1 VQAPPVFPVGP
12 VLLFISYRRIFYVN
26 THFELSAPPS
36 QSATL
41 SATLV
46 PGNQRSRF
54 WPQHFGS
61 IPQWL
66 ILEAHVFGWLDRLCA
81 DYHGG
86 QWDFYTLSNGGA
98 FMAPEGGERW
108 SLFNGMN
115 GNGADMSAEAAG
127 ITACLMAYSHHACRT
142 ESEAMTDHFY
152 RLREY
157 ALHHPDSR
165 AIFALID

>member
-1 VQAPPVFPVGP
+1 M
-12 VLLFISYRRIFYVN
+12 N
-26 THFELSAPPS
+26 THLTAST
-36 QSATL
+36 ATPQASTL
-41 SATLV
+41 TATLV

-61 IPQWL
+61 IPQWP
-66 ILEAHVFGWLDRLCA
+66 ILEPHVFGWLDRLCA

-142 ESEAMTDHFY
+142 ESEVMTEHFY

-165 AIFALID
+165 AIFTLID

>member
-1 VQAPPVFPVGP
+1 M
-12 VLLFISYRRIFYVN
+12 N
-26 THFELSAPPS
+26 THLTASP
-36 QSATL
+36 ATPL
-41 SATLV
+41 ESTLTAIV
-46 PGNQRSRF
+46 VADNQRPRF
-54 WPQHFGS
+54 WQQHFGN
-61 IPQWL
+61 IPHGFL
-66 ILEAHVFGWLDRLCA
+66 LETHVFNWLDRLCA

-86 QWDFYTLSNGGA
+86 LWDFYTLSNGGA
-98 FMAPEGGERW
+98 FIAPEANDDKLW
-108 SLFNGMN
+108 ALFNTLN

-157 ALHHPDSR
+157 ALHHPYSR

>member
-1 VQAPPVFPVGP
+1 M
-12 VLLFISYRRIFYVN
+12 N
-26 THFELSAPPS
+26 TQLN
-36 QSATL
+36 ATTAIPQTNTL
-41 SATLV
+41 TATAV
-46 PGNQRSRF
+46 PAHQRSRF

-66 ILEAHVFGWLDRLCA
+66 ILEAHVFGWLDRLCG

-86 QWDFYTLSNGGA
+86 QWEFYTLSNGGA
-98 FMAPEGGERW
+98 FMAPEADGRW

-115 GNGADMSAEAAG
+115 GNGAEMSAEAAG
-127 ITACLMAYSHHACRT
+127 ITACLMAYSYHACRT
-142 ESEAMTDHFY
+142 ESEAMIDHFY

>member
-1 VQAPPVFPVGP
+1 M
-12 VLLFISYRRIFYVN
+12 N
-26 THFELSAPPS
+26 TYSSAPTVSPLES
-36 QSATL
+36 TLTATVV
-41 SATLV
+41 ADD
-46 PGNQRSRF
+46 QRPRF
-54 WPQHFGS
+54 WYQHVGS
-61 IPQWL
+61 VPQWFL
-66 ILEAHVFGWLDRLCA
+66 LEAHVFGWFDRLCA

-98 FMAPEGGERW
+98 FMAPEGDERW
-108 SLFNGMN
+108 SLFNNMN
-115 GNGADMSAEAAG
+115 GSGADMSAEAAG

-157 ALHHPDSR
+157 ALHHPDSS

>member
-1 VQAPPVFPVGP
+1 MNTYSTAPTALP
-12 VLLFISYRRIFYVN
+12 LESTL
-26 THFELSAPPS
+26 T
-36 QSATL
+36 ATVV
-41 SATLV
+41 ADH
-46 PGNQRSRF
+46 QRPRF
-54 WPQHFGS
+54 WQQHFGN
-61 IPQWL
+61 IPQWFL
-66 ILEAHVFGWLDRLCA
+66 LETRVFNWLDRLCA

-98 FMAPEGGERW
+98 YIAPEADDDKIW
-108 SLFNGMN
+108 SLFNTMN
-115 GNGADMSAEAAG
+115 GNGAEMSPEAAG
-127 ITACLMAYSHHACRT
+127 ITACLMTYSHHACRT

>member
-1 VQAPPVFPVGP
+1 M
-12 VLLFISYRRIFYVN
+12 N
-26 THFELSAPPS
+26 THVELSESTS
-36 QSATL
+36 QSTTL
-41 SATLV
+41 SATVV
-46 PGNQRSRF
+46 PENQRPRF
-54 WPQHFGS
+54 WHQHFGS

-86 QWDFYTLSNGGA
+86 SWDFYTLGNGGA
-98 FMAPEGGERW
+98 FMAPETDDDTDKEW
-108 SLFNGMN
+108 TLFNSMN
-115 GNGADMSAEAAG
+115 GNGADMNAEAAG

>member
-1 VQAPPVFPVGP
+1 MHV
-12 VLLFISYRRIFYVN
+12 
-26 THFELSAPPS
+26 ELSASPS
-36 QSATL
+36 QSTTL
-41 SATLV
+41 SATVVLE
-46 PGNQRSRF
+46 NQRPHF
-54 WPQHFGS
+54 WHQHFGS
-61 IPQWL
+61 IPQWM
-66 ILEAHVFGWLDRLCA
+66 ILEPHVFSWMDRLCA

-86 QWDFYTLSNGGA
+86 SWDFYTLGNGGA
-98 FMAPEGGERW
+98 FIAPEADDDKKW
-108 SLFNGMN
+108 SLFNKMN

>member
-1 VQAPPVFPVGP
+1 M
-12 VLLFISYRRIFYVN
+12 N
-26 THFELSAPPS
+26 THFELSASPS
-36 QSATL
+36 QSITLNATV
-41 SATLV
+41 V
-46 PGNQRSRF
+46 PENQRARF
-54 WPQHFGS
+54 WHQHFGS
-61 IPQWL
+61 IPHGFL
-66 ILEAHVFGWLDRLCA
+66 LETRVFNWMDRLCA

-86 QWDFYTLSNGGA
+86 SWDFYTLSNGGA
-98 FMAPEGGERW
+98 FIAPEADDDKPW
-108 SLFNGMN
+108 ALFNTLN
-115 GNGADMSAEAAG
+115 GNGAEMRAEAAG

>member
-1 VQAPPVFPVGP
+1 M
-12 VLLFISYRRIFYVN
+12 N
-26 THFELSAPPS
+26 THLTAPTVSPQAS
-36 QSATL
+36 TL

-61 IPQWL
+61 IPQWP
-66 ILEAHVFGWLDRLCA
+66 ILEPHVFGWLDRLCP

-86 QWDFYTLSNGGA
+86 QWAFYALSNGGA
-98 FMAPEGGERW
+98 YIAPEADSDENW
-108 SLFNGMN
+108 TLFNLMN

-157 ALHHPDSR
+157 ALQHPDSR

>member
-1 VQAPPVFPVGP
+1 MPQA
-12 VLLFISYRRIFYVN
+12 S
-26 THFELSAPPS
+26 
-36 QSATL
+36 TL
-41 SATLV
+41 TATLV
-46 PGNQRSRF
+46 PGHQRSRF

-66 ILEAHVFGWLDRLCA
+66 ILEPHIFGWMDRLCA

-86 QWDFYTLSNGGA
+86 QWEFYTLGNGGA
-98 FMAPEGGERW
+98 FIAPDADSDKKW
-108 SLFNGMN
+108 SLFNAMN
-115 GNGADMSAEAAG
+115 GNGADMCAEAAG

-157 ALHHPDSR
+157 ALHHLDSR

>member
-1 VQAPPVFPVGP
+1 M
-12 VLLFISYRRIFYVN
+12 N
-26 THFELSAPPS
+26 THLIAPTAMP
-36 QSATL
+36 QTNAL
-41 SATLV
+41 SATVV

-54 WPQHFGS
+54 WPQHFGN

-66 ILEAHVFGWLDRLCA
+66 VLEPRVFGWLDRFCA

-86 QWDFYTLSNGGA
+86 LWDFYTLSNGGA
-98 FMAPEGGERW
+98 FLMPDTDKEYV
-108 SLFNGMN
+108 LFNALN
-115 GNGADMSAEAAG
+115 GNGATVSQEAAG
-127 ITACLMAYSHHACRT
+127 ITACLMAYSHHACRV

-157 ALHHPDSR
+157 ALHHPESR